1 MRARPTGVTILAV
14 IYLIMGL
21 MSLVWSG
28 LVFGYG
34 SLNLFFGSVVG
45 AEAMASYGGSNVWAG
60 ILGLVTAG
68 VQIATAVGLFGMK
81 RWAWY
86 LAVLAAGLSLV
97 VGIIGVFSGG
107 IFAFICGGIG
117 LIIPIIILIYLF
129 RPHIREEFNI

>member
-1 MRARPTGVTILAV
+1 MKKRPTGITILAV

-45 AEAMASYGGSNVWAG
+45 AEAMASYGGSNVWLG

-68 VQIATAVGLFGMK
+68 VQIATAVGLLTMK

-86 LAVLAAGLSLV
+86 LAILAAGLSLV
-97 VGIIGVFSGG
+97 EGLFGVFSGG
-107 IFAFICGGIG
+107 IFAFICAGFG
-117 LIIPIIILIYLF
+117 LIIPIGILIYLL